1 MEALKEK
8 RHYRQL
14 IQSLEEHR
22 RGLQDG
28 APCPL
33 CGATHHP
40 YAEGNIPAV
49 DEIQTQIDEIQK
61 TLNEVLQLK
70 NQAEELTAKITLQ
83 NEDIARAEA
92 NKSLQQERLNT
103 LIEQRQKT
111 SDLICE
117 KKEKLASD
125 LKAFYKSVSDFGLS
139 LPMPPTEIINELL
152 TKKTLWVKN
161 EEAFSSKK
169 NEIETT
175 ESDIR
180 EIKSV
185 MAEKEKTLQGK
196 KAELS
201 EASGKLKE
209 EKRIRAELFGDKDP
223 DQEEKAHNNAVQ
235 EAKLQYERMKK
246 EADEKAG
253 ELRAL
258 CSAIETYERQM
269 KETQAREA
277 EALSLLKDT
286 LEECGFENQEHY
298 LASRLQ
304 NSEVESLQ
312 AASQSLTDRINRLQ
326 GEVEQNN
333 RTLAQEKAKNL
344 TDKTIEELQAELL
357 ANETEQASVQ
367 EALGNIV
374 YELRGDDEAREKSK
388 DFLKTI
394 AAKQLIVDQWCALSE
409 LIGSADG
416 KKFRNYAQGIT
427 FDIMIAYANQA
438 LMKMNDRYILKRK
451 DKDGLE
457 LEVQDNY
464 QAGVIRSTKNLSGGE
479 SFIVSLALALG
490 LSKMASQNVQV
501 ESLFLDEGFGTLDE
515 DALDNAL
522 KTLSGLHQQGK
533 LIGVI
538 SHVQELKDRIGTQII
553 VTPKALGRSVLSG
566 PGVEYLD
573 R

>member
-1 MEALKEK
+1 M
-8 RHYRQL
+8 
-14 IQSLEEHR
+14 
-22 RGLQDG
+22 
-28 APCPL
+28 
-33 CGATHHP
+33 
-40 YAEGNIPAV
+40 
-49 DEIQTQIDEIQK
+49 
-61 TLNEVLQLK
+61 
-70 NQAEELTAKITLQ
+70 
-83 NEDIARAEA
+83 
-92 NKSLQQERLNT
+92 
-103 LIEQRQKT
+103 
-111 SDLICE
+111 
-117 KKEKLASD
+117 
-125 LKAFYKSVSDFGLS
+125 
-139 LPMPPTEIINELL
+139 
-152 TKKTLWVKN
+152 
-161 EEAFSSKK
+161 
-169 NEIETT
+169 
-175 ESDIR
+175 
-180 EIKSV
+180 
-185 MAEKEKTLQGK
+185 K
-196 KAELS
+196 KAE
-201 EASGKLKE
+201 
-209 EKRIRAELFGDKDP
+209 D
-223 DQEEKAHNNAVQ
+223 
-235 EAKLQYERMKK
+235 ER
-246 EADEKAG
+246 AG

-258 CSAIETYERQM
+258 CSAIETYDRQI
-269 KETQAREA
+269 KETQTREI
-277 EALSLLKDT
+277 EALSLLT
-286 LEECGFENQEHY
+286 VSLQECGFKNEEHY

-304 NSEVESLQ
+304 NSEVESLLC
-312 AASQSLTDRINRLQ
+312 ASQSLTDRINRLQ

-333 RTLAQEKAKNL
+333 RTFAQEKAKNL
-344 TDKTIEELQAELL
+344 TDKTIEELEAEQQD
-357 ANETEQASVQ
+357 NETEQASVR

-374 YELRGDDEAREKSK
+374 FELRGDDEAREKSK
-388 DFLKTI
+388 DYLKTI

-438 LMKMNDRYILKRK
+438 LMKMNDRYLLKRK

-515 DALDNAL
+515 DALENAL

-566 PGVEYLD
+566 PGVEHLD

>member
-1 MEALKEK
+1 
-8 RHYRQL
+8 
-14 IQSLEEHR
+14 
-22 RGLQDG
+22 
-28 APCPL
+28 
-33 CGATHHP
+33 
-40 YAEGNIPAV
+40 
-49 DEIQTQIDEIQK
+49 
-61 TLNEVLQLK
+61 
-70 NQAEELTAKITLQ
+70 
-83 NEDIARAEA
+83 
-92 NKSLQQERLNT
+92 
-103 LIEQRQKT
+103 
-111 SDLICE
+111 
-117 KKEKLASD
+117 
-125 LKAFYKSVSDFGLS
+125 
-139 LPMPPTEIINELL
+139 
-152 TKKTLWVKN
+152 
-161 EEAFSSKK
+161 
-169 NEIETT
+169 
-175 ESDIR
+175 
-180 EIKSV
+180 
-185 MAEKEKTLQGK
+185 
-196 KAELS
+196 
-201 EASGKLKE
+201 
-209 EKRIRAELFGDKDP
+209 
-223 DQEEKAHNNAVQ
+223 
-235 EAKLQYERMKK
+235 
-246 EADEKAG
+246 
-253 ELRAL
+253 
-258 CSAIETYERQM
+258 M